1 MRFNRPPGSDPVPDH
16 YLLTTV
22 PFFPQDAFQCGPA
35 ALAMLLAW
43 SGDPVPPQALTQT
56 VFTPSL
62 AGSLQSALIAAAR
75 RHDRI
80 AYLLPDARLLLNEI
94 AAGHPVIVLQ
104 NLGLR
109 WYPVWHYAVV
119 IGVDVHDEAVILHSG
134 TTPHKR
140 MAWKPFARTWAR
152 SGFWAL
158 LVLPPTEL
166 PATAGEAD
174 YLTAVGHLERLGR
187 WSAAAQGYQ
196 TALRRWPHSLA
207 ATVGLGGCFYQAG
220 NLDAAETVLRAATV
234 TFPDQGVVF
243 NNLAQ
248 VLNDRG
254 HKDAAVQAAR
264 KAVELGGPLKTQ
276 FQDTLESIRRQ

>member
-1 MRFNRPPGSDPVPDH
+1 MRFNRPPATDPLIDH

-22 PFFPQDAFQCGPA
+22 PFIPQDAYQCGPA
-35 ALAMLLAW
+35 SLAMALAW
-43 SGDPVPPQALTQT
+43 SGNPVPLQALTEA

-62 AGSLQSALIAAAR
+62 KGSLQPAMIAAAR

-80 AYLLPDARLLLNEI
+80 AYLMTDARSLLTEI

-119 IGVDVHDEAVILHSG
+119 IGVDLRSETVILHSG
-134 TTPHKR
+134 TTPRKR
-140 MAWKPFARTWAR
+140 TGWKTFSRTWAR

-158 LVLPPTEL
+158 LVLPPSEL
-166 PATAGEAD
+166 PATASETN

-187 WSAAAQGYQ
+187 WPTAARGYQ
-196 TALRRWPHSLA
+196 AALHRWPLSLA
-207 ATVGLGGCFYQAG
+207 ATVGLGVCFYQVG
-220 NLDAAETVLRAATV
+220 DLDAAEAVLRDATR
-234 TFPDQGVVF
+234 TFPDQGVIY

-248 VLNDRG
+248 ILIDRG
-254 HKDAAVQAAR
+254 QKDEALQAAR
-264 KAVELGGPLKTQ
+264 KAVALGGPLKTQ
-276 FQDTLESIRRQ
+276 FQDTLESIRSQ